1 MSYRKM
7 DSLREDKHS
16 NSNCGEETMM
26 KRIAFL
32 TIVAS
37 MGFVPIAHAQNHGEV
52 GAFAEFFKLNQTGS
66 NFAGLGARAA
76 INAARHVQIEAEM
89 SYDFNQV
96 FTEGFTD
103 TGTGTVT
110 TQGSNIKVLHGLIGP
125 KFQTSGPVR
134 VFVTAKGGATNFRFD
149 PRPASFSTFTS
160 SVDNLRTNNVSAAFY
175 PGGGIEAFLGPIGL
189 RAEVGDEIIFANG
202 AHHNWKVSFGPQI
215 RF

>member
-1 MSYRKM
+1 
-7 DSLREDKHS
+7 
-16 NSNCGEETMM
+16 M

-32 TIVAS
+32 IMVTFI
-37 MGFVPIAHAQNHGEV
+37 GFVSSAHAQDHAEV
-52 GAFAEFFKLNQTGS
+52 GAFAEYFKLNQTGS
-66 NFAGLGARAA
+66 NFAGIGGRAA
-76 INAARHVQIEAEM
+76 VNVAKYVQIEAEM

-103 TGTGTVT
+103 STGTVT

-125 KFQTSGPVR
+125 KIQTSGPVR
-134 VFVTAKGGATNFRFD
+134 VFATVKGGAVDFRFD
-149 PRPASFSTFTS
+149 PRPASFNNFTS
-160 SVDNLRTNNVSAAFY
+160 SVEDIRASNVNGVLY
-175 PGGGIEAFLGPIGL
+175 PGGGVEAFLGPFGL